1 MFEALIAKGFEV
13 EHYAHAKAILTTDF
27 PAALS
32 ELEDALLTAT
42 IPVEEI
48 IAGGG
53 GETKGTQRLRRALTA
68 RNWLKTTFI
77 VEKRINGAPRES
89 QSHEVDHVRT
99 FASDLRIA
107 LEIEW
112 N

>member
-13 EHYAHAKAILTTDF
+13 ERYAHAKAILTTDF

-53 GETKGTQRLRRALTA
+53 RRNQGWHAETPTC
-68 RNWLKTTFI
+68 
-77 VEKRINGAPRES
+77 
-89 QSHEVDHVRT
+89 SHCKELAQDHVHRRE
-99 FASDLRIA
+99 AHKRRPS
-107 LEIEW
+107 
-112 N
+112 